1 MLRSMPRPGVVGVDS
16 AQVRRE
22 LAEKRWRL
30 DLANTFADDGCTMLK
45 QHAQQA
51 PDAPTAPAMPLMAA
65 ADLQDNLMTA
75 TNDLDRLQ
83 GLLSHA
89 CDELMQGFH
98 GAAGEIQELVEAAQD
113 TPSQELFDSV
123 MQHLGGAIT
132 ALQFQ
137 DMASQLI
144 AHTHQRLRNC
154 ADRIA
159 REAMGE
165 DEEGEAV
172 IEESPLRPN
181 PVTQDEMDAGSVEL
195 F

>member
-1 MLRSMPRPGVVGVDS
+1 MLNSY
-16 AQVRRE
+16 
-22 LAEKRWRL
+22 
-30 DLANTFADDGCTMLK
+30 
-45 QHAQQA
+45 A
-51 PDAPTAPAMPLMAA
+51 PDVPHAPTMPLVAA

-83 GLLSHA
+83 GLLTHA

-98 GAAGEIQELVEAAQD
+98 GAAGEIQELVDAAQD

-123 MQHLGGAIT
+123 IRHLGGAIT

-159 REAMGE
+159 RESMG
-165 DEEGEAV
+165 DDDEGEAV
-172 IEESPLRPN
+172 IEAAPLRPN
-181 PVTQDEMDAGSVEL
+181 PVTQDEMDAGSIEL